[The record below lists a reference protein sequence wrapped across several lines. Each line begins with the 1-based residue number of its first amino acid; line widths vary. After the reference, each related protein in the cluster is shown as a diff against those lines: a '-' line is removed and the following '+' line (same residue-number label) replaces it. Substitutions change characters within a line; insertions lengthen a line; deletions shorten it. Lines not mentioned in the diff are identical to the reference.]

1 MKQVTVGILAHVDA
15 GKTTSIESML
25 YIAGKLKKTGRVDH
39 QDANIRVLDR
49 PYRADHGRDQPADRY
64 GNTVYR
70 G

>member
-39 QDANIRVLDR
+39 QDAFLDYDSPER
-49 PYRADHGRDQPADRY
+49 E
-64 GNTVYR
+64 R
-70 G
+70 GITI

>member
-39 QDANIRVLDR
+39 QDAFLD
-49 PYRADHGRDQPADRY
+49 YDSQERA
-64 GNTVYR
+64 R
-70 G
+70 GITIYSKNCSIMYKDY